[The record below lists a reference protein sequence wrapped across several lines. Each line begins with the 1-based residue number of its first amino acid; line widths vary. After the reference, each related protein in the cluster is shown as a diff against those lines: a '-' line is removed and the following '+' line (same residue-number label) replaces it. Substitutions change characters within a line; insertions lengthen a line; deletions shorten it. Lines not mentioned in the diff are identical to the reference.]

1 MSAVEMAVETMA
13 HADAGPADL
22 PARVTVVEPLPG
34 LGGHTEYLLA
44 PLVDAVGVLVLRS
57 DDAAVRLFLA
67 DPAAFFADYSPALP
81 DGLAAR
87 LGAASAEE
95 LRVLVV
101 VHPADDGRGV
111 PTANLLAPL
120 VLAPATGR
128 AVQVVLEADLPLR
141 APLA

>member
-1 MSAVEMAVETMA
+1 VSGLAVRETSMDGA
-13 HADAGPADL
+13 PEGAAAL
-22 PARVTVVEPLPG
+22 PARVEAVEPLPG
-34 LGGHTEYLLA
+34 LGGRTRYTLEPLA
-44 PLVDAVGVLVLRS
+44 DAVGVLVLRS

-67 DPAAFFADYSPALP
+67 DPASFFPDYSPVLP

-87 LGAASAEE
+87 LGAASADE

-120 VLAPATGR
+120 VVAPTAGR
-128 AVQVVLEADLPLR
+128 VVQVVLEADLPLR

>member
-1 MSAVEMAVETMA
+1 MDGAA
-13 HADAGPADL
+13 AGAPGGAADL
-22 PARVTVVEPLPG
+22 PVRVEAVEPLPG
-34 LGGHTEYLLA
+34 LGGRTRYTLEPLA
-44 PLVDAVGVLVLRS
+44 DAVGVLVLRS

-67 DPAAFFADYSPALP
+67 DPATFFPDYSPALP

-87 LGAASAEE
+87 LGAESAAD

-120 VLAPATGR
+120 VVAPAAGR
-128 AVQVVLEADLPLR
+128 VVQVVLEADLPLR

>member
-1 MSAVEMAVETMA
+1 MSGVAM
-13 HADAGPADL
+13 DATPDVAAEGPAL
-22 PARVTVVEPLPG
+22 PARVAVVEPLPG
-34 LGGHTEYLLA
+34 LGGRTAYTLEPLA
-44 PLVDAVGVLVLRS
+44 DAVGVLVLRS

-67 DPAAFFADYSPALP
+67 DPAAFFPEYSPALP
-81 DGLAAR
+81 DGLPAR
-87 LGAASAEE
+87 LGAASADE